1 MNWANEEFKTLAL
14 GDERLNA
21 RAVLLAQRLAS
32 KPTESIP
39 NENGTYFNVED
50 TRHRT
55 CRHLT

>member
-39 NENGTYFNVED
+39 NENGTYFSAV
-50 TRHRT
+50 TLMT
-55 CRHLT
+55 ACK